1 MFLLTDTCTDPAW
14 NLAAE
19 EYLLTGRNEPF
30 VRLWRNSDSVIIGR
44 NQNAWAEIDADY
56 VERESIPVIRRL
68 TGGGA
73 VFHDLGNVNYSFFDL
88 KGIRFTD
95 VMAAALKELGLDVRS
110 EGRNDLT
117 LGGMKISG
125 TAACER
131 GDRRLEHG
139 TLLFDASLDRLAAAL
154 RPRPEKFEGK
164 GVRSVRKRV
173 ANLAEHLPAGMS
185 VEGFMTFLAGY
196 ITDALGC
203 EAYELTREDRAAIE
217 AINLQ
222 RYRLRQW
229 NFGASPACSFQMVRK
244 FPAGLVEAHFEVE
257 KGCIHK
263 LQVFGDYFFNRP
275 TAEFCA
281 LLEGCPY
288 AHKEIADRMENM
300 AVGEYFLG
308 ITPEEM
314 VSLLYSSRS

>member
-1 MFLLTDTCTDPAW
+1 MFLLTDPCTDPAW

-44 NQNAWAEIDADY
+44 NQNAWAEIDAGY
-56 VERESIPVIRRL
+56 VEREGIPVIRRL

-88 KGIRFTD
+88 NGIRFTE
-95 VMAAALKELGLDVRS
+95 VMTAALKELGLDVRS

-117 LGGMKISG
+117 LEGMKISG

-131 GDRRLEHG
+131 GGRRLEHG

-196 ITDALGC
+196 LADALDC
-203 EAYELTREDRAAIE
+203 EAYELTGEDRAAIE
-217 AINLQ
+217 EIKSQ
-222 RYRLRQW
+222 RYGLRQW
-229 NFGASPACSFQMVRK
+229 NFGASPACSFQKVRK

-257 KGCIHK
+257 KGCIRK

-288 AHKEIADRMENM
+288 AHEEIADRMENI